1 MNLTNKQGFV
11 YIKNNGLKEDALKT
25 RVFGAYAS
33 GKMLVTGRYLART
46 WSLLADRAIHGMNS
60 ISLLH
65 SPVEMGWKIG
75 DRIVIAPTV
84 PRSTGDA
91 EEFIIDSFGSN
102 NSIRLLDKYGI
113 STGVI
118 SSFFEAKPIY
128 TGKNMSALVQAEVI
142 NLSRNI
148 IITGPLFYG
157 YLIN

>member
-33 GKMLVTGRYLART
+33 GKILVTGRYLART
-46 WSLLADRAIHGMNS
+46 WSLLADRAIYGMNS

-65 SPVEMGWKIG
+65 SPVEMGWRIG

-84 PRSTGDA
+84 DLSAGDA
-91 EEFIIDSFGSN
+91 EEYTIDSFGAN
-102 NSIRLLDKYGI
+102 NSIRLLDKYGM

-128 TGKNMSALVQAEVI
+128 TGNNMSALIQAEVI

-148 IITGPLFYG
+148 IITGS
-157 YLIN
+157 